1 MLEVIFGG
9 GLTGLVGTIW
19 SGYNKRKQ
27 LKEEHAHELAFAKLN
42 AANTRAE
49 AEMNLLITESNIGG
63 MRDIE
68 EEKSFALSQ
77 KVGNEKL
84 LGGTLFAKL
93 FTQQGVASFFA
104 LPVGVLLCFLFG
116 LADLLKGLARP
127 AITIYLLIV
136 STWISKKAWDV
147 LQSIGEPLTAV
158 QASSLVEQ
166 VITVVLYLTT
176 TAVTWWFGDR
186 MNEKNP
192 LAKKGL

>member
-27 LKEEHAHELAFAKLN
+27 LKEEHAHELAVAKLD
-42 AANTRAE
+42 AENTRAE
-49 AEMNLLITESNIGG
+49 AKMNLLITETKIDGLRN
-63 MRDIE
+63 IE

-84 LGGTLFAKL
+84 LSGGLLGKL
-93 FTQQGVASFFA
+93 FNQQGYANFFA

-136 STWISKKAWDV
+136 STWISQKAWQV
-147 LQSIGEPLTAV
+147 LQSVGEPLTAT
-158 QASSLVEQ
+158 QASGLVEQ
-166 VITVVLYLTT
+166 VIAVVLYLTT